1 MVGEKER
8 LERGREESNPVLNFW
23 LELATTNPSHFLDMA
38 QHGVKLTP
46 VKNFI
51 RGARVFFKLVVI
63 MGFVYFS
70 VQKENCLFFYPFFHG
85 KKYSIVFIFLK
96 CLLRK

>member
-38 QHGVKLTP
+38 QHGVKLTS

-70 VQKENCLFFYPFFHG
+70 VQKENC
-85 KKYSIVFIFLK
+85 
-96 CLLRK
+96 